1 MTLDEKPKQR
11 EGLAL
16 QLLNTLTQTLNVIG
30 SSLIVVV
37 ASIVCVDVISR
48 NAANAPLS
56 GVPEIVTL
64 CIVGI
69 VFLQAPQAL
78 REGRIPQSTAISDAL
93 AKASPTAARV
103 LGTIL
108 DFLGMVIT
116 GIVFYATLPIFLKA
130 WERNEFI
137 GSIGD
142 FTAPVWPIKLAVLIG
157 SAMLI
162 LQLLAG
168 LIRRWE
174 K

>member
-1 MTLDEKPKQR
+1 MARAEKPKQR

-16 QLLNTLTQTLNVIG
+16 RLLNALTQALNVIG

-78 REGRIPQSTAISDAL
+78 REGRIPQSTALSGAL
-93 AKASPTAARV
+93 EKAFPNSARL
-103 LGTIL
+103 LGTVL
-108 DFLGMVIT
+108 DLLGMAIT
-116 GIVFYATLPIFLKA
+116 GIVFYATLPIFIRA
-130 WERNEFI
+130 WERDEFI

-157 SAMLI
+157 SAMLV
-162 LQLLAG
+162 LQLLTG

>member
-1 MTLDEKPKQR
+1 MTLPEKPKQR

-16 QLLNTLTQTLNVIG
+16 RLLNTLTQALNVIG

-78 REGRIPQSTAISDAL
+78 REGRIPQSTALSGAL
-93 AKASPTAARV
+93 EKASPNAARV
-103 LGTIL
+103 LGTVL
-108 DFLGMVIT
+108 DLLAMLIT
-116 GIVFYATLPIFLKA
+116 GIVFYATLPIFIKA
-130 WERNEFI
+130 WERSEFI
-137 GSIGD
+137 GAIGD
-142 FTAPVWPIKLAVLIG
+142 FTAPVWPIKLAVLVG

-162 LQLLAG
+162 LQSLAG

>member
-1 MTLDEKPKQR
+1 MTRTEKPKQR

-16 QLLNTLTQTLNVIG
+16 QLLNTLTQALNVIG

>member
-1 MTLDEKPKQR
+1 MTLTGKPKQR

-16 QLLNTLTQTLNVIG
+16 QLLNTLTQALNVIG

-78 REGRIPQSTAISDAL
+78 REGRIPQSTALSGAL
-93 AKASPTAARV
+93 EKASPNSARLLGSV
-103 LGTIL
+103 LDL
-108 DFLGMVIT
+108 LGMAIT
-116 GIVFYATLPIFLKA
+116 GIVFYATLPIFIRA
-130 WERNEFI
+130 WERDEFI

-157 SAMLI
+157 SAMLT
-162 LQLLAG
+162 LQSLMG

>member
-1 MTLDEKPKQR
+1 MTLPGEPKQR
-11 EGLAL
+11 ESLAL
-16 QLLNTLTQTLNVIG
+16 RLLNTLTQALNVIG

-37 ASIVCVDVISR
+37 ASIVCIDVISR

-78 REGRIPQSTAISDAL
+78 REGRIPRSTALFGAL
-93 AKASPTAARV
+93 EAASPISARL
-103 LGTIL
+103 LGTVL
-108 DFLGMVIT
+108 DLLSMAIT
-116 GIVFYATLPIFLKA
+116 GIVFYATLPIFIRA
-130 WERNEFI
+130 WERDEFI

-168 LIRRWE
+168 LTRHWE